1 MKVLTVVGARPQF
14 IKSAPVSK
22 ALQRAGIQEMIVHS
36 GQHYDQNM
44 SAVFFKEL
52 EIPQPDIN
60 LGVGSGP
67 HGQQTGQM
75 LMQIE
80 NVLQAETP
88 DWVMVYG
95 DTNSTLAGA
104 LAAAK
109 LDIPV
114 AHVEAGLRSNNKKMP
129 EEINRLVTDHVSTLL
144 LCPTQTAVENLSAEG
159 IKEPDPSARI
169 RTALPIEK
177 TSDLPNQQTPP
188 KVMLVGDV
196 MYDSLLGNTRLALKR
211 SDILNRLKLVP
222 KTYALATVHRAE
234 NTNDKRRL
242 KDIFSALETI
252 SSDGLPI
259 IVPLHPRTR
268 KCLKQ
273 TGLPLRSVKTIDPV
287 SYLDMLLLEKSAEI
301 IFTDSGGIQKEAY
314 WMQVPCITLRDE
326 TEWIETVN
334 DGWNFLV
341 GADRDKIVESAKKK
355 HWPCHQNQSFG
366 DGRSADKIVS
376 ALIAVKRRK
385 RS

>member
-1 MKVLTVVGARPQF
+1 MKLLTVVGARPQF

-22 ALQRAGIQEMIVHS
+22 ALQRAGIQEIIVHS

-52 EIPQPDIN
+52 EIPQPNIN

-88 DWVMVYG
+88 DWVLVYG

-104 LAAAK
+104 LAAVK

-114 AHVEAGLRSNNKKMP
+114 AHVEAGLRSYNKKMP
-129 EEINRLVTDHVSTLL
+129 EEINRLVTDHVSALL

-159 IKEPDPSARI
+159 IKELDQSARI
-169 RTALPIEK
+169 RTASPIEK
-177 TSDLPNQQTPP
+177 TSDLPNQQTPQ
-188 KVMLVGDV
+188 KVVLVGDV
-196 MYDSLLGNTRLALKR
+196 MYDSVLGNTRLALKR
-211 SDILNRLKLVP
+211 SDILNRLKLVA

-268 KCLKQ
+268 KYLKQ
-273 TGLPLRSVKTIDPV
+273 TGLP
-287 SYLDMLLLEKSAEI
+287 
-301 IFTDSGGIQKEAY
+301 
-314 WMQVPCITLRDE
+314 
-326 TEWIETVN
+326 
-334 DGWNFLV
+334 
-341 GADRDKIVESAKKK
+341 
-355 HWPCHQNQSFG
+355 
-366 DGRSADKIVS
+366 
-376 ALIAVKRRK
+376 
-385 RS
+385 